1 MSRSQSLK
9 CVGKLRQSRAGL
21 ARAFA
26 FFPLSFLLIVGTTA
40 FAQSAPDFTLQ
51 AAAFSPNAVE
61 PGGTSGSN
69 IILNPVNGFSGSVT
83 LSCAVSPATAITPAC
98 LMSPASVAPPA
109 GAAATI
115 IAETNSGRATPGL
128 YTVTFT
134 GTSTVSGTQITH
146 TAQQSLTILAVTP
159 QFTITVISAISPT
172 SVPAGSGASGVLQ
185 VTPINGYS
193 GTVTLSCS
201 SVTPLVTVP
210 PQCSFTPQ
218 PVQISGVPKIS
229 QISISTVGPTTVI
242 PPTALVFPLL
252 ATLGLGALGGGKRSR
267 RIWGLLGLLLLSA
280 SVLLIPACTNHI
292 PLIRN
297 NPSLLTPKDTYVFT
311 LSGIDQN
318 GNTSSNAGSAT
329 SPTVTLTVD

>member
-9 CVGKLRQSRAGL
+9 CIGKLRQPRAGL
-21 ARAFA
+21 AGGFVL
-26 FFPLSFLLIVGTTA
+26 FLSLLLAVATAA

-51 AAAFSPNAVE
+51 AAAFSPNAVD

-83 LSCAVSPATAITPAC
+83 LSCSVSPATAITPAC
-98 LMSPASVAPPA
+98 LMSPGSVAPPA

-115 IAETNSGRATPGL
+115 IAETNAGRATPGL

-134 GTSTVSGTQITH
+134 GTSTVNGSQVTH

-172 SVPAGSGASGVLQ
+172 SVHAGSGASGKLQ

-193 GTVTLSCS
+193 GTVTLACS

-210 PQCSFTPQ
+210 PQCAFSP
-218 PVQISGVPKIS
+218 PAVKVSGVPQIS

-242 PPTALVFPLL
+242 PPTALIFPLL
-252 ATLGLGALGGGKRSR
+252 ATLGMGALGAGKRSR
-267 RIWGLLGLLLLSA
+267 RIWGLFGLLLVAA
-280 SVLLIPACTNHI
+280 SVLVVPACTNHI
-292 PLIRN
+292 PLIQN
-297 NPSLLTPKDTYVFT
+297 NPNLITPKDTYVFT
-311 LSGIDQN
+311 LSGIDEN

-329 SPTVTLTVD
+329 SPTVTLTLD